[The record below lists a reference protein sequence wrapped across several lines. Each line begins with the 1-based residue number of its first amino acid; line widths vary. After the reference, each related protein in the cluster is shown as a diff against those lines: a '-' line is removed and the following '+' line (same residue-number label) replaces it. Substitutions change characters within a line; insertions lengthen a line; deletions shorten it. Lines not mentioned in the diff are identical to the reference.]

1 MATNT
6 PATPTTKLDQRFS
19 SGEAK
24 AATWEETL
32 HVLETAELFWLTTV
46 RADGRPH
53 VTPLVAA
60 WGEGALHF
68 HTGDSEQKYLNLR
81 ANPHV
86 VLTTGCATWDRGLDV
101 VVEGPAVHVTDKAVL
116 ERLAPLWL
124 PKWDGRWTLTAR
136 EGGFYN
142 DSPDRPSEVFSVQP
156 TKIYAHAKGEPFGAT
171 THRF

>member
-1 MATNT
+1 M
-6 PATPTTKLDQRFS
+6 TTIPVTKIDRRYS
-19 SGEAK
+19 AGEAE
-24 AATWEETL
+24 AASWADTL
-32 HVLETAELFWLTTV
+32 RVLEEAELFWLTTV

-60 WGEGALHF
+60 WGEDAVHF
-68 HTGDSEQKYLNLR
+68 HTGTEEQKYLNLK

-86 VLTTGCATWDRGLDV
+86 VLTTGAATWDRGLDV
-101 VVEGPAVHVTDKAVL
+101 VVEGPAVQVTDKATL

-124 PKWDGRWTLTAR
+124 NKWDGRWKLTAR

-142 DSPDRPSEVFSVQP
+142 GGPDWTSVVFSVRP
-156 TKIYAHAKGEPFGAT
+156 TKIYAHAKGDPFGAT

>member
-1 MATNT
+1 MTTNT
-6 PATPTTKLDQRFS
+6 PVTPTTKLDHRFS

-68 HTGDSEQKYLNLR
+68 HTGVDEQKYLNLQ

-142 DSPDRPSEVFSVQP
+142 DSPDWPSEVFSVQP
-156 TKIYAHAKGEPFGAT
+156 TKIYAHAKGDPFGAT